1 MLKRNLRHRCSSRL
15 ATHMVTHQS
24 SSMMVVSSHSFHT
37 RRQHLLMTC
46 SAPTP
51 TTTTHDGS
59 SDKRTVPNYS
69 SSRRSSQVELG
80 FQFEKETVQL
90 LNGKYGFHVKNTSK
104 QSHDQGVDFYGTWRV
119 SHSDNNNNTPKMVHI
134 LGQCKRESK
143 SISVSHIRELQGT
156 LSQFNNQQLTV
167 SSDVVGDASSCS
179 TLSTTTTDTNYNNNE
194 KRYIGMLVSDQLG
207 FSIHATRFAQQCS
220 DGIILCTVDTRNCSL
235 IHFVMNG
242 AARQMIGSQLVPAM
256 ERTESGTKCIVFYET
271 VTGLKNEEDVYQ
283 TTIIPLV

>member
-1 MLKRNLRHRCSSRL
+1 
-15 ATHMVTHQS
+15 
-24 SSMMVVSSHSFHT
+24 MMT
-37 RRQHLLMTC
+37 R
-46 SAPTP
+46 SAPT

-59 SDKRTVPNYS
+59 SDKRTANDS
-69 SSRRSSQVELG
+69 SSRRTSQVELG

-90 LNGKYGFHVKNTSK
+90 LNDRYGFRVKNTSK

-119 SHSDNNNNTPKMVHI
+119 SHSDNNNTPKMVHI

-179 TLSTTTTDTNYNNNE
+179 TLSTTTTDANYNKNE
-194 KRYIGMLVSDQLG
+194 KRYIGMVVSDQLG

-220 DGIILCTVDTRNCSL
+220 DGIILCTVDTRNCSI

-271 VTGLKNEEDVYQ
+271 VTGLKNGDDVSQ